1 MKIVGKGSS
10 VIDADL
16 LARLAVDRQSGST
29 ISKAEADKAIASVK
43 AELKDDFET
52 STRGLGRAEKAISN
66 TLALALKSG
75 WLRAGSAA
83 EVLKAFV
90 DGDGKGSLSATV
102 KDVRDSVKSSR
113 PSRGTSYG
121 GYSAPSRTRSSGT

>member
-1 MKIVGKGSS
+1 MKIVGKGNS

-16 LARLAVDRQSGST
+16 LARLAVDKQSGAT
-29 ISKAEADKAIASVK
+29 ISKAEASKAIASVK

-52 STRGLGRAEKAISN
+52 STRGLARAEQAISN
-66 TLALALKSG
+66 TLTLALKSG

-83 EVLKAFV
+83 DVLKAFV
-90 DGDGKGSLSATV
+90 DGEGKGSLSATV
-102 KDVRDSVKSSR
+102 KDVRESVKTSR